1 MTDAELAVLEARMIA
16 IPASLALEA
25 RAEALA
31 RRAQGEALVE
41 IARTY
46 NVSVRDPMRLNCSL
60 ILSDVACIIIKHEQ
74 RGRLSFGR

>member
-46 NVSVRDPMRLNCSL
+46 NVSHSTISRER
-60 ILSDVACIIIKHEQ
+60 
-74 RGRLSFGR
+74 FG